1 MKSQKPGA
9 KNSQVA
15 KAGLFH
21 KGQPK
26 WWELF
31 ILSPLLRESAHV
43 VCPGPKGSPTC
54 CCLARGG
61 AACLLLSTR
70 LLEATLAALWRRS
83 TPRTQGGKDDSPVM
97 WKGPR
102 A

>member
-1 MKSQKPGA
+1 MKSQKPGV
-9 KNSQVA
+9 KNSQGA

-31 ILSPLLRESAHV
+31 ILSSLLRESAHI

-54 CCLARGG
+54 CSLVRG

-70 LLEATLAALWRRS
+70 LLQETLAALWRRS
-83 TPRTQGGKDDSPVM
+83 TPQTQGGKHDSLVI